1 MTPISIE
8 SALNAHGD
16 RVEADDW
23 DLLFRAVQTRL
34 RQAADNLTDRR
45 PIQNCLLEC
54 LDAFEHLRAT
64 ALREWQRP
72 AERIAS
78 TFSLERQ
85 TRQAALHDSLT
96 SLPNR
101 GFFRNLLDH
110 ALTHIQAERSA
121 LAVLYLD
128 LDGFK
133 AINQAHGQTIGDE
146 LLKLVGA
153 RLSRTV
159 RAGDM
164 VSRLGD
170 DEFACLPADPMDPDQ
185 LGRLARKLFDA
196 VSVPFRIGALE
207 ITVRPSIGIAISP
220 AHGTTTQVLLE
231 RAEDAMY
238 RAKEDKSGFA
248 FFD

>member
-1 MTPISIE
+1 MITISPE
-8 SALNAHGD
+8 TTLQAHGD
-16 RVEADDW
+16 RVEAGDW

-34 RQAADNLTDRR
+34 RRAADSLADRR
-45 PIQNCLLEC
+45 PLQDCLVEC

-72 AERIAS
+72 AERIGS
-78 TFSLERQ
+78 TLSLERQ
-85 TRQAALHDSLT
+85 ARQSALHDSLT

-101 GFFRNLLDH
+101 GFFRTLLDQ
-110 ALTHIQAERSA
+110 ALTHIQAERSV

-133 AINQAHGQTIGDE
+133 AINQAHGHAIGDE

-185 LGRLARKLFDA
+185 LSRLARKLFDA
-196 VSVPFRIGALE
+196 VSVPFRIGVLE

-238 RAKEDKSGFA
+238 RAKENQAGFA

>member
-1 MTPISIE
+1 M
-8 SALNAHGD
+8 
-16 RVEADDW
+16 
-23 DLLFRAVQTRL
+23 
-34 RQAADNLTDRR
+34 
-45 PIQNCLLEC
+45 EC
-54 LDAFEHLRAT
+54 VDAFEHLRAT

-72 AERIAS
+72 AERISS
-78 TFSLERQ
+78 TLSLERQ
-85 TRQAALHDSLT
+85 AHQSALHDSLT

-101 GFFRNLLDH
+101 GFFRTLLDQ
-110 ALTHIQAERSA
+110 ALAHIQAERSA

-133 AINQAHGQTIGDE
+133 AINQAHGHAIGDE

-170 DEFACLPADPMDPDQ
+170 DEFACLPADPMDSDQ
-185 LGRLARKLFDA
+185 LSRLARKLFDA
-196 VSVPFRIGALE
+196 VSGPFRIGMLE

-238 RAKEDKSGFA
+238 RAKENHAGFA

>member
-8 SALNAHGD
+8 SALHAHGD
-16 RVEADDW
+16 RVEAGDW

-34 RQAADNLTDRR
+34 RQAADSMADRL
-45 PIQNCLLEC
+45 PIQDCLVEC
-54 LDAFEHLRAT
+54 LDAFEQLRAT
-64 ALREWQRP
+64 ALREWHRP
-72 AERIAS
+72 APTPGS
-78 TFSLERQ
+78 TSLERH
-85 TRQAALHDSLT
+85 AALHDSLT

-101 GFFRNLLDH
+101 GFFRTLLDH
-110 ALTHIQAERSA
+110 ALAHIQAERSA

-128 LDGFK
+128 LDGFR
-133 AINQAHGQTIGDE
+133 AINQAHGQAIGDE

-153 RLSRTV
+153 RISRAV

-170 DEFACLPADPMDPDQ
+170 DDFACLPADPMDAAQ
-185 LGRLARKLFDA
+185 LSRLARKLFDA
-196 VSVPFRIGALE
+196 VSVPFRIGTLE

-220 AHGTTTQVLLE
+220 AHGATTQVLLE

-238 RAKEDKSGFA
+238 RAKESKSGFA